1 MTMLN
6 MYLHDL
12 DEATYI
18 VISKMVL
25 KNIIVKLATFR
36 LVNFINQSFFLRKLW
51 IKKNST
57 GEGKAAL
64 TDIVSI
70 KVACYGSTLHIF
82 TCGMLLALSK

>member
-18 VISKMVL
+18 VISKRVL

-36 LVNFINQSFFLRKLW
+36 LVNFINQSFFCA
-51 IKKNST
+51 S
-57 GEGKAAL
+57 
-64 TDIVSI
+64 
-70 KVACYGSTLHIF
+70 YG
-82 TCGMLLALSK
+82 